1 MQEQIQLG
9 NMQDQKSIGS
19 GKKERTVN
27 NPHDKGYKRI
37 FMVKKNFLDFIQKY
51 VAMDWMQ
58 ELTVDDIELVN
69 KEFITDQFDTYE
81 SDLVYKIHVKDN
93 EIYMFFLQELQSKN
107 DFTMPF
113 RLLVYMTAIWMD
125 YFKNTKKKERTRK
138 EFRLPPI
145 FPLVLYNGTEKWT
158 AKRQLREMVNGADFL
173 KDYIINFRYA
183 LVSVTELER
192 DFITSS
198 NTLIDNIIYADSFTE
213 DKDWVENIERLG
225 NRLTHLPKEDVN
237 AWITWFQKALQGLDK
252 ESKQEIV
259 ERIRNGDVN
268 NMCNSFERILN
279 TKIEEGLAKGMKEG
293 IRKGMEEGM
302 KEGMKEGIKEGREKE
317 REQLVMSSFRK
328 GKTPEEIADFLDLAL
343 EQVQQI
349 VTRCSQ
355 E

>member
-1 MQEQIQLG
+1 MQEQIQLD
-9 NMQDQKSIGS
+9 NLRSQKSIES
-19 GKKERTVN
+19 GKKERIVN

-51 VAMDWMQ
+51 VAMDWML

-69 KEFITDQFDTYE
+69 KEFVTDQFDTYE
-81 SDLVYKIHVKDN
+81 SDLVYKIHVKER

-125 YFKNTKKKERTRK
+125 YFKNTDKKTRMRK
-138 EFRLPPI
+138 DFSLPPI
-145 FPLVLYNGTEKWT
+145 FPLVLYNGTESWT
-158 AKRQLREMVNGADFL
+158 AKRQLREMVKGGDFL
-173 KDYIINFRYA
+173 EDYIINFRYA

-213 DKDWVENIERLG
+213 GSDWTENAEKLGERL
-225 NRLTHLPKEDVN
+225 RRLPKEDIN
-237 AWITWFQKALQGLDK
+237 AWITWFQKALQGLDRK
-252 ESKQEIV
+252 SKQGIV
-259 ERIRNGDVN
+259 EKIRNGDVN

-302 KEGMKEGIKEGREKE
+302 KEGRWKE
-317 REQLVMSSFRK
+317 REQLVQASFRK
-328 GKTPEEIADFLDLAL
+328 GKTPEEIADFLDLPL
-343 EQVQQI
+343 EEVQQI
-349 VTRCSQ
+349 VAHGS
-355 E
+355 EK